1 MGRAA
6 TETTAV
12 SQGRFMDAISI
23 SEFSQKAQRLD
34 DFDPNQCTWVVS
46 DLQSKWEI
54 QERLLQTEMV
64 LEEEAV
70 LRASEFWS
78 RLLFRWT
85 PEWSLIS
92 KELFDQWIW
101 SWMKSTDIQWLKSTD
116 SASLLHQHLEVFIP
130 LFLEDPQGE
139 LMEEWFQNNPDS
151 VIKWRHVYEVC
162 KKLWEDV
169 RELKLVSPALVPMV
183 LLHEFEE
190 QNLSEVLWPRKII
203 LDLGPRPLGVEKS
216 LFQILAQQGHDI
228 EFLETQVDVSQISL
242 IGDLKRLPTQLG
254 EAKEAVSRVRNL
266 LDQGI
271 APQDIAIL
279 APDIEAFW
287 PSLSFFLKVEG
298 VPVNKNFVQRLIDD
312 PLVQGWISTLRVQL
326 EKFSSRDLESHFFQN
341 KEQLFFNY
349 DEFRRFFE
357 NLKEPD
363 QVHRWSKWKKPKEP
377 PRSRMNLIQFFGWA
391 LQFWNQNSSSDS
403 LDRVWKSLSKDFNP
417 QLQLNLEDWFFY
429 LESKLSKTET
439 SVIEGS
445 SEGLH
450 VLSMN
455 SAEWCKA
462 PHVLFLGLNEVELTV
477 RSRILVSSFECRRIK
492 QDLGFEL
499 DVRDVSVDEMYLAWL
514 SRYPYKSVSYLTSGV
529 SFSGEEVSPSKHWLK
544 SAFQISMEKVKKVE
558 SPEKCRFDEISK
570 QREGESF
577 QNLQIEKYEG
587 FNLSAT
593 SVKSYHQCPFIFF
606 AQKALRLV
614 DQPLLDFDLDPLNKG
629 RWVHGVFEEIIKQW
643 GQREWTTEALAE
655 IVETKRVE
663 LNIAIGDDRIWPAMN
678 SEIVRLAESFVSME
692 VELRRDRP
700 LLKTLGSEVSFEF
713 YLNPQTQQ
721 LHKERESEQDI
732 KVTGRIDRMDGALSL
747 DSDSQ
752 EVVLV
757 DYKLSSG
764 TLKGWRKWLEE
775 GDLQMPLY
783 TLAVEGKFLKSED
796 TSSSV
801 LNQGSPKVFGAYYLV
816 PRTKDRDRGFFLK
829 GEAVE
834 SLAVPPGKRSHSW
847 VDEGA
852 KEDLLN
858 QSLVCL
864 SETAEKIKHAQF
876 DPNPKKRDLC
886 ERCQWRNLCRAP
898 HLI

>member
-1 MGRAA
+1 LGRAA

-298 VPVNKNFVQRLIDD
+298 VPVNKNFV
-312 PLVQGWISTLRVQL
+312 
-326 EKFSSRDLESHFFQN
+326 
-341 KEQLFFNY
+341 
-349 DEFRRFFE
+349 
-357 NLKEPD
+357 
-363 QVHRWSKWKKPKEP
+363 
-377 PRSRMNLIQFFGWA
+377 
-391 LQFWNQNSSSDS
+391 
-403 LDRVWKSLSKDFNP
+403 
-417 QLQLNLEDWFFY
+417 
-429 LESKLSKTET
+429 
-439 SVIEGS
+439 
-445 SEGLH
+445 
-450 VLSMN
+450 
-455 SAEWCKA
+455 
-462 PHVLFLGLNEVELTV
+462 
-477 RSRILVSSFECRRIK
+477 
-492 QDLGFEL
+492 
-499 DVRDVSVDEMYLAWL
+499 
-514 SRYPYKSVSYLTSGV
+514 
-529 SFSGEEVSPSKHWLK
+529 
-544 SAFQISMEKVKKVE
+544 
-558 SPEKCRFDEISK
+558 
-570 QREGESF
+570 
-577 QNLQIEKYEG
+577 
-587 FNLSAT
+587 
-593 SVKSYHQCPFIFF
+593 
-606 AQKALRLV
+606 
-614 DQPLLDFDLDPLNKG
+614 
-629 RWVHGVFEEIIKQW
+629 
-643 GQREWTTEALAE
+643 
-655 IVETKRVE
+655 
-663 LNIAIGDDRIWPAMN
+663 
-678 SEIVRLAESFVSME
+678 
-692 VELRRDRP
+692 
-700 LLKTLGSEVSFEF
+700 
-713 YLNPQTQQ
+713 
-721 LHKERESEQDI
+721 
-732 KVTGRIDRMDGALSL
+732 
-747 DSDSQ
+747 
-752 EVVLV
+752 
-757 DYKLSSG
+757 
-764 TLKGWRKWLEE
+764 
-775 GDLQMPLY
+775 
-783 TLAVEGKFLKSED
+783 
-796 TSSSV
+796 
-801 LNQGSPKVFGAYYLV
+801 
-816 PRTKDRDRGFFLK
+816 
-829 GEAVE
+829 
-834 SLAVPPGKRSHSW
+834 
-847 VDEGA
+847 
-852 KEDLLN
+852 
-858 QSLVCL
+858 
-864 SETAEKIKHAQF
+864 
-876 DPNPKKRDLC
+876 
-886 ERCQWRNLCRAP
+886 
-898 HLI
+898 